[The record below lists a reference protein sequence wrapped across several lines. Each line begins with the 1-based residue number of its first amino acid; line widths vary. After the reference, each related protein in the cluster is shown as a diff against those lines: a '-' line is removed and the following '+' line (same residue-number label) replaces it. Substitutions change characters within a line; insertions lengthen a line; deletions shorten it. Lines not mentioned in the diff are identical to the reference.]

1 MAIKGKP
8 LLLQAIDLNEFFSS
22 QEDEAEPAAGFIQRD
37 VA

>member
-8 LLLQAIDLNEFFSS
+8 LLLQAIDLNAFFSS
-22 QEDEAEPAAGFIQRD
+22 QEDGAEPAAGFMQRD